1 MITTGGDRESF
12 CETGNDRYRIVN
24 LLEPYN
30 QTAKVCNMHYL
41 PPFVIHGTYKMK
53 PEDCEKNGL
62 DYGLFLDY
70 LEKNKLQTTE
80 ISSYEYMNDWFFTKQ
95 N

>member
-1 MITTGGDRESF
+1 
-12 CETGNDRYRIVN
+12 
-24 LLEPYN
+24 
-30 QTAKVCNMHYL
+30 
-41 PPFVIHGTYKMK
+41 MK